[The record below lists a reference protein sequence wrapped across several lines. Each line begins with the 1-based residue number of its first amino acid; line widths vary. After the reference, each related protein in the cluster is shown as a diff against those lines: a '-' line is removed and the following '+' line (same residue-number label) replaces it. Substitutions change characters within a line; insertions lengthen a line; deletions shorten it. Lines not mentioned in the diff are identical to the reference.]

1 MIIKFKNGYSVK
13 IADSAGKSK
22 EELIALAKKA
32 VMKCQ
37 DAVSLEKR
45 IDTNTSFMP
54 MKMKAAIA
62 TDDQDMF
69 DRELKFLAR
78 DLEADLSQSHKN
90 YTKTYRPEVLEKLLK
105 QYEEAAKLVEKA
117 DDKFG
122 THNANVVYNKIA
134 TIRENWGM
142 EPKESIEDALNKTIT
157 PIDAGE
163 ALESIR
169 NKLGAK
175 RTLNALI
182 KVMGPETTKKIA
194 GDISISFGEPSPLSM
209 RTLIELTDIDLIL
222 DEIMFRMP
230 HAELAKYLE
239 IIAQRYNLE
248 IPELKSDADVKDAQ
262 DIPSYR
268 VKITYANG
276 EVTIK
281 YVDDLTAAVKDIRH
295 RIEVGKKDGNEVAV
309 ALVFDSMTDEI
320 VLSSD
325 RDEDIKVKDADGD
338 MKDPAVLAYI
348 EYADRGAKEKKFE
361 NAAAART
368 ELKKLL
374 EIAKKTGEPV
384 ALAAILNADTEDVIE
399 EVYNAKKKNVKDAP
413 PPYFDPTDYAT
424 IKSDYSVDR
433 LTREA
438 RHLEKGNPILSELD
452 DVHEEIDELIRK
464 GSNAL
469 IDAGWSKDDARR
481 AIETRYIALEKDL
494 RKAGL
499 KDEARELH
507 KKIRELEKAWDLRV

>member
-62 TDDQDMF
+62 TEDQDMF

-134 TIRENWGM
+134 TIRENWNM
-142 EPKESIEDALNKTIT
+142 EPKAAVE
-157 PIDAGE
+157 
-163 ALESIR
+163 
-169 NKLGAK
+169 
-175 RTLNALI
+175 
-182 KVMGPETTKKIA
+182 
-194 GDISISFGEPSPLSM
+194 
-209 RTLIELTDIDLIL
+209 
-222 DEIMFRMP
+222 
-230 HAELAKYLE
+230 
-239 IIAQRYNLE
+239 
-248 IPELKSDADVKDAQ
+248 DAQ

-295 RIEVGKKDGNEVAV
+295 RIEAGKKDGNEVAV

-325 RDEDIKVKDADGD
+325 RDEDIRVEDADGD
-338 MKDPAVLAYI
+338 MKDPAVLGYI
-348 EYADRGAKEKKFE
+348 EYVDLGAKEKKFE

-452 DVHEEIDELIRK
+452 DVHEEIDELISK

-481 AIETRYIALEKDL
+481 AIETRYITLEKDL

>member
-62 TDDQDMF
+62 TEDQDMF

-78 DLEADLSQSHKN
+78 DLDADLSQSHKN

-134 TIRENWGM
+134 TIRKNWNM
-142 EPKESIEDALNKTIT
+142 EPKAAVE
-157 PIDAGE
+157 
-163 ALESIR
+163 
-169 NKLGAK
+169 
-175 RTLNALI
+175 
-182 KVMGPETTKKIA
+182 
-194 GDISISFGEPSPLSM
+194 
-209 RTLIELTDIDLIL
+209 
-222 DEIMFRMP
+222 
-230 HAELAKYLE
+230 
-239 IIAQRYNLE
+239 
-248 IPELKSDADVKDAQ
+248 DAQ

-325 RDEDIKVKDADGD
+325 RDEDIRVEDADGD
-338 MKDPAVLAYI
+338 MKDPAVLGYI
-348 EYADRGAKEKKFE
+348 EYVDLGAKEKKFE

-384 ALAAILNADTEDVIE
+384 ALAAILNADTEDVSRKFTTQKRRMSRMLRLRI
-399 EVYNAKKKNVKDAP
+399 
-413 PPYFDPTDYAT
+413 
-424 IKSDYSVDR
+424 
-433 LTREA
+433 LTR
-438 RHLEKGNPILSELD
+438 PIMQRLS
-452 DVHEEIDELIRK
+452 LI
-464 GSNAL
+464 
-469 IDAGWSKDDARR
+469 
-481 AIETRYIALEKDL
+481 
-494 RKAGL
+494 
-499 KDEARELH
+499 
-507 KKIRELEKAWDLRV
+507 IRSTV

>member
-1 MIIKFKNGYSVK
+1 MIVKFKNGYQVQ
-13 IADSAGKSK
+13 IRDCAGKSR
-22 EELIALAKKA
+22 EELIAIAQKA
-32 VMKCQ
+32 VL

-54 MKMKAAIA
+54 TKMKAAIA
-62 TDDQDMF
+62 AEDQDMF

-78 DLEADLSQSHKN
+78 DLEADLSESHKN
-90 YTKTYRPEVLEKLLK
+90 YKKTYRPEVLEKLVK

-117 DDKFG
+117 DAKFG
-122 THNANVVYNKIA
+122 TGNAKTVYEKIA

-142 EPKESIEDALNKTIT
+142 EPKATVE
-157 PIDAGE
+157 
-163 ALESIR
+163 
-169 NKLGAK
+169 
-175 RTLNALI
+175 
-182 KVMGPETTKKIA
+182 
-194 GDISISFGEPSPLSM
+194 
-209 RTLIELTDIDLIL
+209 
-222 DEIMFRMP
+222 
-230 HAELAKYLE
+230 
-239 IIAQRYNLE
+239 
-248 IPELKSDADVKDAQ
+248 DAQ
-262 DIPSYR
+262 DIPPYR
-268 VKITYANG
+268 VKITYADG

-281 YVDDLTAAVKDIRH
+281 YVDDLTAAVKDIRR
-295 RIEVGKKDGNEVAV
+295 RIEAGKKDGNEVAV

-325 RDEDIKVKDADGD
+325 RDEDIRVKDAEGD

-348 EYADRGAKEKKFE
+348 EYVDLGAKEKKFE
-361 NAAAART
+361 NAAVARA

-374 EIAKKTGEPV
+374 EAAKKSGEPV

-399 EVYNAKKKNVKDAP
+399 EVYRAEEADVKDAP

-433 LTREA
+433 LTKEA
-438 RHLEKGNPILSELD
+438 RHLEKGNPILSELE
-452 DVHEEIDELIRK
+452 DVHAEIDELIGK
-464 GSNAL
+464 GSDAL

-481 AIETRYIALEKDL
+481 AIAVRYTALEKDL

-507 KKIRELEKAWDLRV
+507 KKIRALEKAWDLRV

>member
-45 IDTNTSFMP
+45 IDTNISFMP

-62 TDDQDMF
+62 TEDQDMF

-78 DLEADLSQSHKN
+78 DLEADLSESHKN

-134 TIRENWGM
+134 KIRENWNM
-142 EPKESIEDALNKTIT
+142 KPKESIEDALTKTIA

-175 RTLNALI
+175 QTLNTLI

-248 IPELKSDADVKDAQ
+248 IPELKSDDVKDAR
-262 DIPSYR
+262 DIPPYR

-281 YVDDLTAAVKDIRH
+281 YVDDLTAAVKDIRR
-295 RIEVGKKDGNEVAV
+295 RIEAGKKDGNKVAV

-348 EYADRGAKEKKFE
+348 EYVDHGAKEKKFE
-361 NAAAART
+361 NADAARA

-399 EVYNAKKKNVKDAP
+399 EVYRADTEVKDAP
-413 PPYFDPTDYAT
+413 PPYYDPTDYPS
-424 IKSDYSVDR
+424 IKSDYSIDR
-433 LTREA
+433 LSREA
-438 RHLEKGNPILSELD
+438 RHLEKGSPILSELD
-452 DVHEEIDELIRK
+452 DVHSEIDELIAK
-464 GSNAL
+464 GSDAL

-481 AIETRYIALEKDL
+481 AIATRYTALEKEL
-494 RKAGL
+494 RKNNL

-507 KKIRELEKAWDLRV
+507 KKIRALEKAWDLRV

>member
-1 MIIKFKNGYSVK
+1 MIVKFKNGYQVQ
-13 IADSAGKSK
+13 IRDCAGKSR
-22 EELIALAKKA
+22 EELIAIAQKA
-32 VMKCQ
+32 VL

-45 IDTNTSFMP
+45 IETNTSFMP
-54 MKMKAAIA
+54 TKMKAAIA
-62 TDDQDMF
+62 AEDQDMF

-90 YTKTYRPEVLEKLLK
+90 YTKTYRPEVLDKLVK

-117 DDKFG
+117 DNKFG
-122 THNANVVYNKIA
+122 TENAKTVYEKIA

-142 EPKESIEDALNKTIT
+142 EPKAAVE
-157 PIDAGE
+157 
-163 ALESIR
+163 
-169 NKLGAK
+169 
-175 RTLNALI
+175 
-182 KVMGPETTKKIA
+182 
-194 GDISISFGEPSPLSM
+194 
-209 RTLIELTDIDLIL
+209 
-222 DEIMFRMP
+222 
-230 HAELAKYLE
+230 
-239 IIAQRYNLE
+239 
-248 IPELKSDADVKDAQ
+248 DAQ
-262 DIPSYR
+262 DIPPYR

-281 YVDDLTAAVKDIRH
+281 YVDDLTAAVKDIRR
-295 RIEVGKKDGNEVAV
+295 RIEAGKKDGNEVAV

-325 RDEDIKVKDADGD
+325 RDEDIKVKDAGGD

-348 EYADRGAKEKKFE
+348 EYVDLGAKEKKFE
-361 NAAAART
+361 NAATARA

-374 EIAKKTGEPV
+374 EAAKKSGEPV

-399 EVYNAKKKNVKDAP
+399 EVYRAEETDIKDAP

-433 LTREA
+433 LTKEA

-452 DVHEEIDELIRK
+452 DVYAEIDELIGK
-464 GSNAL
+464 GSDAL

-481 AIETRYIALEKDL
+481 AIAVRYTALEKDL

-507 KKIRELEKAWDLRV
+507 KKIRALEKAWDLRV